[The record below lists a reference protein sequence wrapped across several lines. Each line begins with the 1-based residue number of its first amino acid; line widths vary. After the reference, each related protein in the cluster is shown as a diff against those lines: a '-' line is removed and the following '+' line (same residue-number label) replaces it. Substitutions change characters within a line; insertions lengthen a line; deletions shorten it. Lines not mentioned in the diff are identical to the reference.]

1 MLAPI
6 LQNELVLVGI
16 ANKHQSF
23 SCQQDVPFIDVLTTD
38 CVPALDIS

>member
-16 ANKHQSF
+16 ANKHQS
-23 SCQQDVPFIDVLTTD
+23 QQDVPFIDVLTTD